1 MASGRARLPSIPTA
15 ASPNNVRHVEIS
27 PNTNY
32 QNPVNITEDTIN
44 ALDNLSDHERQIIL
58 NVLNRD
64 ENVRQR
70 DAARIM

>member
-1 MASGRARLPSIPTA
+1 MASGRARLPSIPTTA
-15 ASPNNVRHVEIS
+15 NSNNVRHVELS
-27 PNTNY
+27 GNNTVNY
-32 QNPVNITEDTIN
+32 QNPDETIN

>member
-1 MASGRARLPSIPTA
+1 MASGRARLPSIPTTTN
-15 ASPNNVRHVEIS
+15 SNNVRHVELS
-27 PNTNY
+27 GNNTVNY
-32 QNPVNITEDTIN
+32 QNPDETIN